1 MAIRD
6 SSQHLVV
13 VMVVVMVILNHGQ
26 DESRERQINPVV
38 FGQEVEN

>member
-13 VMVVVMVILNHGQ
+13 VMVGEGRDLQQALQQHLELRFVLDG
-26 DESRERQINPVV
+26 P
-38 FGQEVEN
+38 GTP